1 LFDWLWARQGSWRA
15 FPYLNRRI
23 LIETTHPDLKRHWPL
38 AKISFF
44 PLAAAPSLR
53 EIAQWT
59 GAALNE
65 SADPERVI
73 RDVAALDEAGADDL
87 SFLDNPRYLDDFKV
101 TRAGAVLVASRYAGQ
116 APTGVAT
123 LTTPQPYRAMAQV
136 MARLYPQAARPGSVF
151 GETGVSPAA
160 FVHSSAR
167 LEPGVV
173 VDPGA
178 VIGPGAEI
186 GAGTVIGPNA
196 VIGPQVRIGRDSVV
210 GALAT
215 IACALIGD
223 RVIVHSGAH
232 IGQDGFGFAMGPRG
246 HLKVPQIGRVII
258 QDDVEIGAGSTIDRG
273 ANRDT
278 VIGEGTKIDN
288 LVQIGHNVV
297 IGRHCVLVSQSGV
310 SGSTVV
316 GDFAAL
322 GGQAGLTGHLKIG
335 AGAQIA
341 AQAGVMTDVPAGER
355 WSGAPAQP
363 LRAFF
368 REVAALRKLAEGP
381 KVAEGL
387 QNGGKDA

>member
-1 LFDWLWARQGSWRA
+1 MA
-15 FPYLNRRI
+15 
-23 LIETTHPDLKRHWPL
+23 L

-44 PLAAAPSLR
+44 PPAAAPTLR
-53 EIAQWT
+53 EVAQWVD
-59 GAALNE
+59 AALSE
-65 SADPERVI
+65 SADTERVI
-73 RDVAALDEAGADDL
+73 RDVAALDEAGPDDL
-87 SFLDNPRYLDDFKV
+87 SFLDNPRYLDDFRA
-101 TRAGAVLVASRYAGQ
+101 TRAGAVLVAPRYAGQ
-116 APTGVAT
+116 TPAGAAA

-136 MARLYPQAARPGSVF
+136 MARLYPHAARPRSSF
-151 GETGVSPAA
+151 GESGVSAA
-160 FVHSSAR
+160 ACVHSSAR

-186 GAGTVIGPNA
+186 GAGTVIGANA
-196 VIGPQVRIGRDSVV
+196 VIGPQVRIGRDSVI
-210 GALAT
+210 GPLAT
-215 IACALIGD
+215 IACALIGN
-223 RVIVHSGAH
+223 RVIIHPGAH

-278 VIGEGTKIDN
+278 VIGEGAKIDN
-288 LVQIGHNVV
+288 LVQIGHNVT

-310 SGSTVV
+310 SGSTVI

-341 AQAGVMTDVPAGER
+341 AQAGVMSDVPAGER

-368 REVAALRKLAEGP
+368 REVAALRKLADGSEP
-381 KVAEGL
+381 
-387 QNGGKDA
+387 GGRGA

>member
-1 LFDWLWARQGSWRA
+1 M
-15 FPYLNRRI
+15 
-23 LIETTHPDLKRHWPL
+23 
-38 AKISFF
+38 AKIGFF
-44 PLAAAPSLR
+44 PLAAAPTLR
-53 EIAQWT
+53 EVAQWT
-59 GAALNE
+59 GATLSE
-65 SADPERVI
+65 GADPDRVVH
-73 RDVAALDEAGADDL
+73 DVAALDEAGPDDL
-87 SFLDNPRYLDDFKV
+87 SFLDNPRYLDDFKA
-101 TRAGAVLVASRYAGQ
+101 TRAGAVLVAPRYVGQTPAGT
-116 APTGVAT
+116 AA
-123 LTTPQPYRAMAQV
+123 LTTSQPYRAMAQV
-136 MARLYPQAARPGSVF
+136 MTRLYPYAARPRSVF
-151 GETGVSPAA
+151 GESGVSPAA
-160 FVHSSAR
+160 FVHSAAR

-186 GAGTVIGPNA
+186 GAGSVIGPNA
-196 VIGPQVRIGRDSVV
+196 VIGPQVRIGRDSAV

-223 RVIVHSGAH
+223 RVIIHPGVH

-310 SGSTVV
+310 SGSTVI

-322 GGQAGLTGHLKIG
+322 GGQAGLAGHLKIG

-355 WSGAPAQP
+355 WGGAPAQP
-363 LRAFF
+363 MRAFF
-368 REVAALRKLAEGP
+368 REVAAVRKLADAP
-381 KVAEGL
+381 DP
-387 QNGGKDA
+387 GGGGA

>member
-1 LFDWLWARQGSWRA
+1 
-15 FPYLNRRI
+15 
-23 LIETTHPDLKRHWPL
+23 L

-44 PLAAAPSLR
+44 PLAAAPTLR
-53 EIAQWT
+53 EVAQWT
-59 GAALNE
+59 GAALSA
-65 SADPERVI
+65 SADPGRIVH
-73 RDVAALDEAGADDL
+73 DVAALDEAGPDDL
-87 SFLDNPRYLDDFKV
+87 AFFDNPRYLDEFKA
-101 TRAGAVLVASRYAGQ
+101 TRAGAVLVAPRYAAQ
-116 APTGVAT
+116 APAGCAT

-136 MARLYPQAARPGSVF
+136 MARLYPQAARPHSVF
-151 GETGVSPAA
+151 RETGVSPAA
-160 FVHSSAR
+160 FVHSAAR

-186 GAGTVIGPNA
+186 GSGSVIGANA
-196 VIGPQVRIGRDSVV
+196 VIGPQVRIGRDSAV

-223 RVIVHSGAH
+223 RVIIHPGAH

-278 VIGEGTKIDN
+278 IIGEGTKIDN

-310 SGSTVV
+310 SGSTVI

-341 AQAGVMTDVPAGER
+341 AQAGVMSDVPPGER
-355 WSGAPAQP
+355 WSGAPARP

-368 REVAALRKLAEGP
+368 REVAALRRLA
-381 KVAEGL
+381 
-387 QNGGKDA
+387 DAPEPREPGESGF